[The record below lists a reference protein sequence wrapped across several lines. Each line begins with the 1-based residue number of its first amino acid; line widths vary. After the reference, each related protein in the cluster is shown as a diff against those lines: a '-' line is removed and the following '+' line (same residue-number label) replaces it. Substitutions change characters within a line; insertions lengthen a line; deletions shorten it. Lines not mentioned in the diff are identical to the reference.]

1 MYNFI
6 VLFCLHVHSR
16 NRNFSIQLSVVMVNK
31 DRSHKMNE
39 FSKHGTSS
47 MIVFWFKFWLVL

>member
-6 VLFCLHVHSR
+6 VLSCLHVHSR

-31 DRSHKMNE
+31 DRRLAQNE
-39 FSKHGTSS
+39 
-47 MIVFWFKFWLVL
+47 